1 MILLIA
7 GILAVLCIGL
17 LIYLLV
23 LRHQLRQITDELQK
37 NRTFSYNKQITVSL
51 FDGVLNALTAEI
63 NRTLDHQRTL
73 KLETQRAENHLKQS
87 VSDIAHDLRTPM
99 TVIKGNLQLLTQEPL
114 SQQGKEY
121 LTVCCEKTDTL
132 KNMADAFFEMSVLE
146 SSNQPANMQRINL
159 TKTVMQFLADSEA
172 VIRTHQL
179 EPEIVFP
186 EKNLFIHADEQLLN
200 RMLGNL
206 LNNILKYADGSFRLS
221 LESDAQTCRIIF
233 ANPVRTGQMPDTT
246 QMFERSYRA
255 DTSRGSGNAGLG
267 LYIVRLLAEKQDAQ
281 VSAALE
287 EGILILTV
295 QFASAA

>member
-7 GILAVLCIGL
+7 GILAVLCIVL

-37 NRTFSYNKQITVSL
+37 NRTFSYNKQITVNL
-51 FDGVLNALTAEI
+51 FDGALNALTAEI
-63 NRTLDHQRTL
+63 NRTLDYQRTL

-114 SQQGKEY
+114 SQQGREY

-233 ANPVRTGQMPDTT
+233 TNPVRTGQMPDTT

-255 DTSRGSGNAGLG
+255 DTSRGSGSAGLG
-267 LYIVRLLAEKQDAQ
+267 LYIVRLLAEKQDAD
-281 VSAALE
+281 VSAAAE
-287 EGILILTV
+287 NGILTLTV